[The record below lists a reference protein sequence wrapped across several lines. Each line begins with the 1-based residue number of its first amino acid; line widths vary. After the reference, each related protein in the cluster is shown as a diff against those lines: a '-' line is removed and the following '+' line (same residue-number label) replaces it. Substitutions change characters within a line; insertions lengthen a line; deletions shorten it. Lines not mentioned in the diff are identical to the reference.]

1 MKKFLLIMAVFLL
14 SGLVE
19 LRAQDQTIIKLDS
32 TTTGTTVQ
40 GPGFQT
46 VIYDDGG
53 ASRDY
58 GMGYDYHITI
68 ESTCDSVDT
77 NGVAQNICFEIMEN
91 SFNVGCKDT
100 LYIYDGPSINSPLL
114 LKRNNCYASE
124 PGIRFYASASNTSR
138 CLTLR
143 FRAAMRDSSELY
155 NGFSI
160 TVTCEK
166 PCEKVT
172 AKIDTVFDRLDLN
185 TGAIVGHGII
195 HLVPEG
201 FDSIWVYEYYDRL
214 DTIIIDTHWWD
225 SISYTVFR
233 DTVWVRDSIQTDS
246 LIRVDT
252 TGMVMA
258 ALLCQGQGVRFY
270 GHGEYTNN
278 TGWYFPSDETSFFKW
293 TLGSDSLY
301 RTNATVA
308 NYNGFQRADCY
319 DVRLNIVDSNGCQT
333 AVGAYVQARVAQNP
347 VKTIFDLTS
356 ICNID
361 SLPVNVGYDGDN
373 GTLTLRKINFSKF
386 VSKTNP
392 VRTFIPDGPRC
403 PKACYQAPVTFTEF
417 GSGKYVESAADIC
430 SICINYE
437 HTYMGDYRIAITCPT
452 YDPNVSQTN
461 GMAVLKY
468 GKAPSSPTDS
478 LNCTTCDPLA
488 PIDSPDGTSA
498 GGGTRTGFPLRDY
511 DGGTGL
517 ECDTLYNPWGIG
529 LDYCWSRNKDYVLVT
544 GDNAD
549 VPTRFQPGQ
558 WYISKWN
565 TEDMD
570 CRFDQIPTYFINGGG
585 QTPATTHMTIRP
597 PSDHEGRADYYSP
610 ASDFSELIG
619 CPLDGEWSAMICDF
633 WGADNGWIFNWSL
646 DICGASSNGCDYQ
659 VGLDSVIWHPD
670 TNYDT
675 DFQYGVYKGLRINK
689 LPQDPT
695 SAYISSP
702 DTAGDFKIIL
712 NIYDEFGCRWDTATH
727 ITTIYTPLPHLGNDT
742 MLCDV
747 STIILDASDP
757 HTDDTN
763 TSYRFTWEPFG
774 EHTPTI
780 ETTPNVGSDIT
791 YIVEARNDGKNI
803 FCVARDTIHIAVNP
817 NPIPNFDPGMYPLEG
832 CEPLTVNFNNTSK
845 NGYKYRWIFG
855 DGTYST
861 QKSPTHA
868 YAAGTY
874 DLKYYVESDKGCQD
888 SLIYPNL
895 VTVHPNPE
903 ASFSWEPVF
912 PTVLHP
918 SISLINNT
926 TMNAPLN
933 MGSFST
939 TTQSKYFWEIE
950 YSKDYPGS
958 YQTLTDA
965 NPTYE
970 WQASNGEDI
979 SGSYNVRLIARTDN
993 YGPSGTLIQCGDT
1006 VENTIIIINDN
1017 LMFPSVVT
1025 ANGDGIN
1032 DQFVIQNLIEG
1043 GAYPIN
1049 SLDIY
1054 DKWGSRIYHA
1064 DNITQ
1069 YDQFWDPAKTN
1080 TPAGT
1085 YFYRFLGKGYK
1096 GNIEHNG
1103 VIEVIR

>member
-1 MKKFLLIMAVFLL
+1 MKKFILIIAAFVL
-14 SGLVE
+14 SCFVE
-19 LRAQDQTIIKLDS
+19 LQAQNLTIIFLDS
-32 TTTGTTVQ
+32 TTTGTTVL
-40 GPGFQT
+40 GPGPQT
-46 VIYDDGG
+46 VIYDDGTD
-53 ASRDY
+53 ANHY

-68 ESTCDSVDT
+68 ESTCDSVDST
-77 NGVAQNICFEIMEN
+77 GTPRNICFEILESM
-91 SFNVGCKDT
+91 FNVGCQDT
-100 LYIYDGPSINSPLL
+100 LYIYDGPNIYSPLL
-114 LKRNNCYASE
+114 VKRNNCFSTSNAV
-124 PGIRFYASASNTSR
+124 RFYASASNTSR

-143 FRAAMRDSSELY
+143 FRSAIRDSGEFY
-155 NGFSI
+155 DGFAVKAS
-160 TVTCEK
+160 CEK

-172 AKIDTVFDRLDLN
+172 AHIDSVYDRTDLN
-185 TGAIVGHGII
+185 TGAIVGHGTL
-195 HLVPEG
+195 HLAPAG
-201 FDSIWVYEYYDRL
+201 LDSIWVYEYYDRL

-225 SISYTVFR
+225 SISYTVFH

-252 TGMVMA
+252 NGMVMVA
-258 ALLCQGQGVRFY
+258 ELCAGQGVVFH
-270 GHGEYTNN
+270 GHGEYSHN
-278 TGWYFPSDETSFFKW
+278 TGWYNPTDETSIFQW
-293 TLGSDSLY
+293 SLGADSVFRL
-301 RTNATVA
+301 NATAV
-308 NYNGFQRADCY
+308 NCNTFQRADCY
-319 DVRLNIVDSNGCQT
+319 DVRLHIVDTNGCKT
-333 AVGAYVQARVAQNP
+333 TDGAYVQARVAQNP

-386 VSKTNP
+386 VSKTYP
-392 VRTFIPDGPRC
+392 ARTFIPDGPRC
-403 PKACYQAPVTFTEF
+403 QPQLPLCFEAPVTFTEF
-417 GSGKYVESAADIC
+417 GAGKKVESAADIC

-437 HTYMGDYRIAITCPT
+437 HSYMGDYRISIRCPT
-452 YDPNVSQTN
+452 YDENVSQTA
-461 GMAVLKY
+461 GEAVLKY
-468 GKAPSSPTDS
+468 GIPGSCG
-478 LNCTTCDPLA
+478 NCDPLA
-488 PIDSPDGTSA
+488 PEGWIA
-498 GGGTRTGFPLRDY
+498 GGGNYAGFPVENNGY
-511 DGGTGL
+511 DGSPT
-517 ECDTLYNPWGIG
+517 CDSLANPFGMG

-549 VPTRFQPGQ
+549 VPGLLESGS
-558 WYISKWN
+558 WYISTWP
-565 TEDMD
+565 TEDLPCNFVD
-570 CRFDQIPTYFINGGG
+570 PIPSYFHVHAGDIPTE
-585 QTPATTHMTIRP
+585 TSMRTVP
-597 PSDHEGRADYYSP
+597 PSDHENRSNYYAP
-610 ASDFSELIG
+610 ASDFSDLIG
-619 CPLDGEWSAMICDF
+619 CPLDGEWKAVICDF
-633 WGADNGWIFNWSL
+633 FGIDNGWIFNWSL
-646 DICGASSNGCDYQ
+646 DICGSSTNGCDYQ

-675 DFQYGVYKGLRINK
+675 DFQYGVYKGLQINK
-689 LPQDPT
+689 LPNDPT

-727 ITTIYTPLPHLGNDT
+727 ITTVYTPRPNLGNDT

-791 YIVEARNDGKNI
+791 YIVEARNDGKNV